1 MVRRERM
8 LPGERRGCYGAL
20 ARWWA
25 ANWNVARAAV
35 DVVAV
40 VAPGLPITAERV
52 KIRLFGAAP
61 GHLLA
66 DRKR

>member
-1 MVRRERM
+1 MV
-8 LPGERRGCYGAL
+8 
-20 ARWWA
+20 
-25 ANWNVARAAV
+25 NWNLTRAAV

-40 VAPGLPITAERV
+40 VAPWLPVTAERV